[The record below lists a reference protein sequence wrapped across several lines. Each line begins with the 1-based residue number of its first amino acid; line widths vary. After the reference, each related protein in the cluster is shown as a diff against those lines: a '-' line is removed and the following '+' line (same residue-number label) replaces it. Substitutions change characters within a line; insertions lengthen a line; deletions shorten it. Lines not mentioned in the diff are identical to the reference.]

1 MKSFNDWKKE
11 NYIDESLSIAQR
23 RKRALLIKR
32 IQPKI
37 RRGRALAKRRMA
49 PPEKLR
55 KRARKQAR
63 TLMFKKFSKGVS
75 SSNLSIGMRRAI
87 EDRLKSKSGII
98 DKIAKKLYPKVKK
111 AEVNRLRSAAKGEVN
126 TKGVSKIKSATP
138 GQ

>member
-1 MKSFNDWKKE
+1 
-11 NYIDESLSIAQR
+11 
-23 RKRALLIKR
+23 
-32 IQPKI
+32 
-37 RRGRALAKRRMA
+37 MA